1 MQNTT
6 YRRTPFNKCLLIFL
20 RQNAKRKYNF
30 LEKLI
35 RKKIQ
40 KNLIV
45 NSNNKIIRSWHL
57 SSKWPVCKSII
68 MRPLEEQAEQNWVP
82 CLKQIS
88 LNIVPFFAIK
98 WVKYTCNEAILSI
111 QIMGKCIFVLFWD
124 FLPFNW
130 GAKLVIFFLSKH
142 LRYATY
148 GLETYC
154 SYSGSIKHTYI
165 SMVKQAISTS

>member
-1 MQNTT
+1 MQKENT
-6 YRRTPFNKCLLIFL
+6 IFWK
-20 RQNAKRKYNF
+20 NWFGKKYKKNF
-30 LEKLI
+30 
-35 RKKIQ
+35 
-40 KNLIV
+40 IV

-98 WVKYTCNEAILSI
+98 WVKYTCNKAIFSI
-111 QIMGKCIFVLFWD
+111 QIMSKCIFVLFWD

-130 GAKLVIFFLSKH
+130 GAKLVIFFSLQTVALCY
-142 LRYATY
+142 LRSWNLLFIFRLY
-148 GLETYC
+148 
-154 SYSGSIKHTYI
+154 
-165 SMVKQAISTS
+165 